1 MLLRVVAILFPMF
14 SVVFAGYICTRL
26 SKINMAVV
34 NRLNLDYFTP
44 ALVFGAL
51 VEMPLGA
58 RQVSLITAS
67 IIAVL
72 LPGLIMWAWCRLF
85 HLDIRV
91 WLPPHMF
98 RNSGNLAIPI
108 FVYTFGQT
116 VMGDAVLMMVVATC
130 LQMSVGI
137 IIIKGFDR
145 NGLKQLFKVP
155 VFYATFAA
163 LAINLSGLTIWHPLK
178 QAADL
183 LGQSCIPLMLFAL
196 GSQLINLNRSGIK
209 IGLLSTASSLMTG
222 AISFFFIHQFIPL
235 PLQEQQMMVLFTMLP
250 PAVMNYLF
258 AERYKLNSP
267 AVAAMVLY
275 GNFLALFTM
284 PVLLWYALSVLH

>member
-1 MLLRVVAILFPMF
+1 MLLRVIAILFPMF
-14 SVVFAGYICTRL
+14 SIVLAGYICARRT
-26 SKINMAVV
+26 KINMAVV

-51 VEMPLGA
+51 VQMPLGT
-58 RQVSLITAS
+58 RQVDLIAAS
-67 IIAVL
+67 VTAVL
-72 LPGLIMWAWCRLF
+72 LPGILMWGLCRLC
-85 HLDIRV
+85 HLDTRV
-91 WLPPHMF
+91 WVPPHMF

-108 FVYTFGQT
+108 FVYTFGRA

-130 LQMSVGI
+130 LQMSIGI
-137 IIIKGFDR
+137 LIIKGLDR
-145 NGLKQLFKVP
+145 RGLKQLFNVP

-163 LAINLSGLTIWHPLK
+163 LVINLSGIKIWPPLK

-183 LGQSCIPLMLFAL
+183 LGQSCIPLMLFTL
-196 GSQLINLNRSGIK
+196 GSQLISLNRSGLK
-209 IGLLSTASSLMTG
+209 IGLLSTISSLGTG
-222 AISFFFIHQFIPL
+222 AISFFIIHQFIKL

-284 PVLLWYALSVLH
+284 PVLLWYALSILH